1 MALEQRRVM
10 IQFMFRQAVWSTENR
25 RRVGVGAG
33 EQLEARGLM
42 GDSLRAA
49 PVVAKGGVETG

>member
-1 MALEQRRVM
+1 M